1 MRKTNYI
8 HNSLVS
14 KISIT
19 LLLVL
24 CFAVHANAQVN
35 TKANQSDEEKN
46 DTTEVEDNPYALKKN
61 KDREPT
67 DSARIKGEENFKK
80 YVMDYRWLAPGDS
93 IDKGKWYKDMFI
105 QMGLGAEKI
114 APPNDSHKFN
124 TLTTF
129 HLGFGKQF
137 GPYHSLRLLGQGAIG
152 YQQKKDRLYLRGGLT
167 LDHNFDITSYVYGYQ
182 PSRLVNVSTLLGV
195 GAHYARMRRSG
206 LKATPIEIHAGLQ
219 FRFYTG
225 PHGMASIEPF
235 FGLASDDID
244 FSENRNWHRYDVTY
258 GLNMNM
264 VYYFDNHLTRAT
276 RHRMIKESK
285 ANNPYDITS
294 DSLHLYSWQKPWIFE
309 FAGGPIVND
318 IPNMSL
324 METMGHEVAL
334 SVGKWFS
341 PAIGI
346 RGSVM
351 TRHSDWAKKYVV
363 GNNGYRYYEQIFS
376 SLYVGG
382 RVEAMVNPLGML
394 KNFRWDAPFGAYITG
409 GAGLGWFI
417 KHKDSPSLHCWSESY
432 TAGIHLWYRLT
443 DGLQIFLE
451 PRYTHNVY
459 NIPYRNKMW
468 SQNYSDNSYGVNIG
482 VTTAV
487 IEKRYRKYTID
498 DDSIMSHFAIG
509 LGAGMNL
516 IMSESRYKGKSPM
529 NYNYNGFLEYR
540 FNTTSAVRL
549 NFAFFSHSTSDYSTF
564 KDYNLEFPNVKPA
577 TRKGLWHYTNRIGF
591 IALNY
596 DINLTN
602 ALCGYRS
609 VGLKGNRLFNLDLFF
624 GPGIAFHMKQ
634 SSELD
639 QSENLR
645 VNHEAKTTIQDAKGK
660 FFAGN
665 GGVKLSAHL
674 TRHIG
679 VTLTPQIYFVPTM
692 ENIKTVK
699 MGRLR
704 TFEMLD
710 LGLQYQF

>member
-1 MRKTNYI
+1 MTIRNT
-8 HNSLVS
+8 HSLVFIIILFMS
-14 KISIT
+14 TVPHTYVYGQFSQPILT
-19 LLLVL
+19 
-24 CFAVHANAQVN
+24 AEQR
-35 TKANQSDEEKN
+35 
-46 DTTEVEDNPYALKKN
+46 DTVKEDNPFAVPDSLRKKRN
-61 KDREPT
+61 LVS
-67 DSARIKGEENFKK
+67 DSARSLNAMN
-80 YVMDYRWLAPGDS
+80 YVMDYRYLAQGDT

-105 QMGLGAEKI
+105 QMGLGAEEI
-114 APPNDSHKFN
+114 APPNKYYKFN

-137 GPYHSLRLLGQGAIG
+137 GPYHSLRMLGQGAIG
-152 YQQKKDRLYLRGGLT
+152 YQQNKDRLYLRWGLT
-167 LDHNFDITSYVYGYQ
+167 LDHSFDLSSYASGYK
-182 PSRLVNVSTLLGV
+182 PTRPVNISTLLGV
-195 GAHYARMRRSG
+195 GMHRALMRG
-206 LKATPIEIHAGLQ
+206 TGIKATPVEIHGGLQ

-225 PHGMASIEPF
+225 PHGMVNIEPF
-235 FGLASDDID
+235 CELASDDID
-244 FSENRNWHRYDVTY
+244 FSGNINWRRYDVTY

-264 VYYFDNHLTRAT
+264 VYYFDNHLTRAK
-276 RHRMIKESK
+276 RHRMINESK
-285 ANNPYDITS
+285 EKNPNNITS

-394 KNFRWDAPFGAYITG
+394 KSFRWDAPFGAYITG

-432 TAGIHLWYRLT
+432 TVGLHLWYRLT

-451 PRYTHNVY
+451 PRYMHNVY
-459 NIPYRNKMW
+459 NIPYRNKNW
-468 SQNYSDNSYGVNIG
+468 SQNFSDNSYGVNIG
-482 VTTAV
+482 VTSAL
-487 IEKRYRKYTID
+487 IEKRYRKYAID
-498 DDSIMSHFAIG
+498 HDSTMSRFAVG

-516 IMSESRYKGKSPM
+516 IMSESRFKGKKPF

-540 FNTTSAVRL
+540 LNKTSAVRL
-549 NFAFFSHSTSDYSTF
+549 GFAFFSFSTSDYSAF
-564 KDYNLEFPNVKPA
+564 KDYNTELPNEKPA
-577 TRKGLWHYTNRIGF
+577 IRNGLWHYTNRIGF
-591 IALNY
+591 AALDY

-609 VGLKGNRLFNLDLFF
+609 VGSKGSRLFNLDLFF
-624 GPGIAFHMKQ
+624 GPGIAFHIKQ

-639 QSENLR
+639 INENLR
-645 VNHEAKTTIQDAKGK
+645 EYHEAKTTLQDPKGTL
-660 FFAGN
+660 FALN

-674 TRHIG
+674 TKHIG
-679 VTLTPQIYFVPTM
+679 ITLSPQIYLVPLM
-692 ENIKTVK
+692 EDLKTVK